1 MIRGGFL
8 SDAER
13 QALTAMARD
22 GLAEHRIA
30 RRANAIVLLDMGWSC
45 VRVAGALLLDDD
57 TVRGWAHAYETGGLN
72 ALSRFGHEGSSG
84 RLTLEQQ
91 AALQNLITVRLP
103 RSTRTIGAWLEKN
116 HGLNYSRSGLIALLH
131 RLGFDYRKPHK
142 MPRGLNDV
150 RQQAFI
156 ASYEKLLNTMA
167 ADEAVVFVDAVH
179 PTHQVRAAGCWAP
192 KDTAIA
198 VEQTTG
204 RQSLNIHGAIN
215 LETGQT
221 QMLEVAKVNAMSL
234 IALLKAIEAAHPAKS
249 LIHVYLDNASY
260 HHANVVRDWLNEQHR
275 KSVLHFIPPYCPH
288 LDPIEQCWALM
299 HQHTTHNRD
308 YRTFRQFKRAI
319 VKFLRQTIPKNWNR
333 FCDRITD
340 NFRVIHRDKFR
351 VVA

>member
-30 RRANAIVLLDMGWSC
+30 RRANAIVLLDKGWSC
-45 VRVAGALLLDDD
+45 ARVAGALLLDDD
-57 TVRGWAHAYETGGLN
+57 TVREWFQAYETGGLD
-72 ALSRFGHEGSSG
+72 ALSHFGHEGSSC

-91 AALQNLITVRLP
+91 AALQNWITGRLP

-116 HGLNYSRSGLIALLH
+116 HGFN
-131 RLGFDYRKPHK
+131 YRKPHK

-221 QMLEVAKVNAMSL
+221 QMLEV
-234 IALLKAIEAAHPAKS
+234 
-249 LIHVYLDNASY
+249 
-260 HHANVVRDWLNEQHR
+260 
-275 KSVLHFIPPYCPH
+275 
-288 LDPIEQCWALM
+288 
-299 HQHTTHNRD
+299 
-308 YRTFRQFKRAI
+308 
-319 VKFLRQTIPKNWNR
+319 
-333 FCDRITD
+333 
-340 NFRVIHRDKFR
+340 
-351 VVA
+351 

>member
-1 MIRGGFL
+1 MTGQPASIRLGFMIRGGFL

-22 GLAEHRIA
+22 GLAEHRVA
-30 RRANAIVLLDMGWSC
+30 RRANAIVLLDKGWSC
-45 VRVAGALLLDDD
+45 ARVAGALLLDDD
-57 TVRGWAHAYETGGLN
+57 TVREWFQAYETGGLD
-72 ALSRFGHEGSSG
+72 ALSHFGHEGSSC

-91 AALQNLITVRLP
+91 AALQNWITGRLP

-116 HGLNYSRSGLIALLH
+116 LGFNYSRPGLIALLH

-215 LETGQT
+215 LE
-221 QMLEVAKVNAMSL
+221 NW
-234 IALLKAIEAAHPAKS
+234 LK
-249 LIHVYLDNASY
+249 
-260 HHANVVRDWLNEQHR
+260 EQHR

-308 YRTFRQFKRAI
+308 YKTFRQFKRAI
-319 VKFLRQTIPKNWNR
+319 LKFLKHTIPKNWNR
-333 FCDRITD
+333 LCDRITD